1 MTRKPKPVHPGLF
14 LRELMTEYELTQ
26 YALAKAIGV
35 QPIRI
40 GQIITGKRAI
50 TPDTA
55 LRLARY
61 FGTDAQSWINW
72 QAQYDLQVA
81 QQALEV
87 KYHRQSR
94 WLDLLAPQRRSHPVS
109 RLKAANISA
118 PSPLM
123 GEGWDGGDTHVGA

>member
-1 MTRKPKPVHPGLF
+1 MESAMAKKLLPVHPGLF
-14 LRELMTEYELTQ
+14 LQELMSEFGLTQ

-40 GQIITGKRAI
+40 GQIVAGKRAV

-72 QAQYDLQVA
+72 QAHYDLQVA
-81 QQALEV
+81 QQTLESKIKRDV
-87 KYHRQSR
+87 Q
-94 WLDLLAPQRRSHPVS
+94 PM
-109 RLKAANISA
+109 KAAA
-118 PSPLM
+118 
-123 GEGWDGGDTHVGA
+123 

>member
-1 MTRKPKPVHPGLF
+1 MAKQLLPVHPGLF
-14 LRELMTEYELTQ
+14 LQELMTEFSLTQ

-40 GQIITGKRAI
+40 GQIVAGKRAV

-72 QAQYDLQVA
+72 QAHYDLQVA
-81 QQALEV
+81 QRTLESKIKRDV
-87 KYHRQSR
+87 
-94 WLDLLAPQRRSHPVS
+94 HPM
-109 RLKAANISA
+109 KAAA
-118 PSPLM
+118 
-123 GEGWDGGDTHVGA
+123 